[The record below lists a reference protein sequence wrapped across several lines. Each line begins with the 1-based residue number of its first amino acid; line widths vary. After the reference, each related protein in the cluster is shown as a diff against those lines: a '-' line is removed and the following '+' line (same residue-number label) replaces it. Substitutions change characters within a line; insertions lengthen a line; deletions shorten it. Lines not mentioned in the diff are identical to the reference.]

1 VSWRL
6 RIPHRDRHEALDAKS
21 IWELPRALNDPD
33 ERAVA
38 REYLVVIR
46 TCGGRTVGQALD
58 VIESCDTA
66 DRRLFL
72 DGCRKLAGLPL
83 TKEVDDKA
91 AYERVNAAGRACGN
105 PFLQRCHHPD
115 CDRVPLT
122 ETGSLAETKVRR
134 WHCAEHAHLA
144 QPGDLEDRPPP
155 WRYSPSGAIVEVN
168 EAEKAREAAAAKSRR
183 RQLEEQAAERKVEAA
198 ERRQHQ
204 QAIADETRR
213 LVPPGVPA

>member
-66 DRRLFL
+66 DRRLSSTGAANSP
-72 DGCRKLAGLPL
+72 GCR
-83 TKEVDDKA
+83 
-91 AYERVNAAGRACGN
+91 
-105 PFLQRCHHPD
+105 
-115 CDRVPLT
+115 
-122 ETGSLAETKVRR
+122 
-134 WHCAEHAHLA
+134 
-144 QPGDLEDRPPP
+144 
-155 WRYSPSGAIVEVN
+155 
-168 EAEKAREAAAAKSRR
+168 
-183 RQLEEQAAERKVEAA
+183 
-198 ERRQHQ
+198 
-204 QAIADETRR
+204 
-213 LVPPGVPA
+213 

>member
-91 AYERVNAAGRACGN
+91 ATSV
-105 PFLQRCHHPD
+105 
-115 CDRVPLT
+115 
-122 ETGSLAETKVRR
+122 
-134 WHCAEHAHLA
+134 
-144 QPGDLEDRPPP
+144 
-155 WRYSPSGAIVEVN
+155 
-168 EAEKAREAAAAKSRR
+168 
-183 RQLEEQAAERKVEAA
+183 
-198 ERRQHQ
+198 
-204 QAIADETRR
+204 
-213 LVPPGVPA
+213 